1 MSRMTELAW
10 RETFSELLRIRKE
23 IYTPEL
29 DGDDFDEEYRP
40 GLIHG
45 LFVKRD
51 PRLVRTIFESI
62 STCLGSPDFKDQ
74 VVALYRSSLEREV
87 RDQHAKMARDKG
99 PNALRMEIVRKY
111 NERISSASWDNF
123 LKSCSDIFEACWLT
137 HRPSLAGDNYFREN
151 YLLFSIANL
160 LFEHLLRH
168 DGNRFIVP
176 RDSLLASEYASAE
189 IDLFTSDAQF
199 NAYGLLT
206 VVDEMEFSETKPL
219 EPFDKRVGK
228 HLTLDADESTVRELV
243 ALRKIGIIGKLSFR
257 PRFNIGLRTG
267 TSLNLAMEELERG
280 ALFELSRLNKPE
292 ITKLYSTN
300 YDTLWVKAS
309 DRDLTFEEL
318 VQDFVIEGDYI
329 VTQVV
334 HLEHSKEN
342 GVDFINH
349 IDHEYIYYTV
359 DEYETRQRDPGQKGE
374 ARSRI
379 KTFKVDDANIPF
391 TLPDG
396 RWFLYIVLER
406 HFQNTALIQ
415 EYFRKVL

>member
-1 MSRMTELAW
+1 MSKETELSW
-10 RETFSELLRIRKE
+10 REIFSGLLHLPKKM
-23 IYTPEL
+23 YTPEL
-29 DGDDFDEEYRP
+29 ADDDFDENFRS

-51 PRLVRTIFESI
+51 PRLVSSIFEAI
-62 STCLGSPDFKDQ
+62 AARLDSPDFKDQ
-74 VVALYRSSLEREV
+74 VVALHRSNLEREV
-87 RDQHAKMARDKG
+87 RDLRSDMIHDKE
-99 PNALRMEIVRKY
+99 PNALRVAILEEKK
-111 NERISSASWDNF
+111 ERVSSASWDNF
-123 LKSCSDIFEACWLT
+123 LKFRSDFFEAYWLT
-137 HRPSLAGDNYFREN
+137 QRPSLAGDNYFRDN
-151 YLLFSIANL
+151 FLLFSIADL
-160 LFEHLLRH
+160 LFNHLSRH
-168 DGNRFIVP
+168 DGSRFIVP
-176 RDSLLASEYASAE
+176 RDSLLASEYANSQ
-189 IDLFTSDAQF
+189 INLFESDAQF

-206 VVDEMEFSETKPL
+206 VIDEMVFSESKPL
-219 EPFDKRVGK
+219 EPFDGRVGK
-228 HLTLDADESTVRELV
+228 HLTLDADASTVRELV
-243 ALRKIGIIGKLSFR
+243 ALRKIGAIGKLSFR
-257 PRFNIGLRTG
+257 PRFNIGLRSS

-280 ALFELSRLNKPE
+280 ALFELSRLNEPE

-334 HLEHSKEN
+334 HLEHSKKN
-342 GVDFINH
+342 GVYFINH

-359 DEYETRQRDPGQKGE
+359 DEYEARQTDPDQKGE

-396 RWFLYIVLER
+396 RWFLYTVLER
-406 HFQNTALIQ
+406 HFKNTALIE
-415 EYFRKVL
+415 EYFQKVL